1 MITSGPTS
9 GHTVRRFDGEMMNLH
24 RLVLEMGALAIE
36 QVERVLKAL
45 DDESPEGAR
54 EVIERDRLVNELDMR
69 IDEEVVKLLVR
80 RQPMAGDLRAI
91 MTVAKSVVDL
101 ERVGDQTRRVARL
114 VQHLYTEGPTA
125 PKPGLLEDIHRLA
138 AIAVRMMRIAMQAF
152 DAFDLGKA
160 VEVIQ
165 ENERLEAE
173 FQSALRRVTTFVLE
187 DHRTIGHMVD
197 AVLGLRALERIGGH
211 AKNIAGYVI
220 YLCTGR
226 DVRHADLETVAQE
239 IVAGKPDA

>member
-1 MITSGPTS
+1 MITSGPTA
-9 GHTVRRFDGEMMNLH
+9 GHTVRRFDGEMMTLH

-54 EVIERDRLVNELDMR
+54 EVMERDRLVNELDMR

-138 AIAVRMMRIAMQAF
+138 AIAVRMMRTAMQAF

-165 ENERLEAE
+165 GNERLEAE

-239 IVAGKPDA
+239 IVAGKPHS

>member
-1 MITSGPTS
+1 MSEPTT
-9 GHTVRRFDGEMMNLH
+9 GHTVKRFDGEMMNLH
-24 RLVLEMGALAIE
+24 HLVLEMGGLAID
-36 QVERVLKAL
+36 QIQRVVKAL
-45 DDESPEGAR
+45 DHESPEEAR
-54 EVIERDRLVNELDMR
+54 EVIERDRLMNELDVR

-80 RQPMAGDLRAI
+80 RQPMASDLRAI

-101 ERVGDQTRRVARL
+101 ERVGDQTRRVAHL
-114 VQHLYTEGPTA
+114 VQHLYGNGPTSPN
-125 PKPGLLEDIHRLA
+125 PKLLEDIHRLA
-138 AIAVRMMRIAMQAF
+138 ETAVRLLRATMEAF
-152 DAFDLGKA
+152 DGLDAAKA

-165 ENERLEAE
+165 ENQKLEAE
-173 FQSALRRVTTFVLE
+173 FQSSLRRLTTFVLE

-226 DVRHADLETVAQE
+226 DVRHVDLVTIAQE
-239 IVAGKPDA
+239 IIAQRQA

>member
-1 MITSGPTS
+1 MMTSGPTS
-9 GHTVRRFDGEMMNLH
+9 GHTVTRFDGEMMNLH
-24 RLVLEMGALAIE
+24 RLVLEMGALVIE

-45 DDESPEGAR
+45 DNESPEEAR
-54 EVIERDRLVNELDMR
+54 EVIERDRLVNELDIR

-80 RQPMAGDLRAI
+80 RQPVAGDLRAI

-114 VQHLYTEGPTA
+114 VQHLYTEGPAA

-138 AIAVRMMRIAMQAF
+138 AIAVRMMRNVMRAF
-152 DAFDLGKA
+152 DAFDLGIA

-220 YLCTGR
+220 YLSTGR
-226 DVRHADLETVAQE
+226 DVRHVDLETIAQE
-239 IVAGKPDA
+239 IVAGKPGA